1 MPLTDQLVAA
11 TPAARPS
18 VSTAT
23 AQIETLRALED
34 LNRAQRAVAQAI
46 HESVDAPVAGVAI
59 VRMLARHEPR
69 TLGEVAA
76 ALRVDLSVASRQVS
90 CLVDQG
96 MVERSIDDADRRI
109 RTLRL
114 TEAGRELS
122 ERVGAELARRTAI
135 GFASWTVE
143 ELHEAVGVLE
153 RLAEAVAASSR
164 TGPAAPPS
172 APAAPPV

>member
-1 MPLTDQLVAA
+1 MPLTDQPAA
-11 TPAARPS
+11 GGPVARPS
-18 VSTAT
+18 ASTAT
-23 AQIETLRALED
+23 AQVETLRALED

-46 HESVDAPVAGVAI
+46 HESVEAPVAGVAI

-114 TEAGRELS
+114 TDAGRELS
-122 ERVGAELARRTAI
+122 ERVGAELARRTAV

-164 TGPAAPPS
+164 TGPE
-172 APAAPPV
+172 APPV